1 MSTDGHVEKP
11 KQPSVGYKQMLLN
24 PYLEFAIPHLPAE
37 KPQVCVLLFTSPAL
51 CWEPTSPAVPT
62 LGSSLLQKGGS

>member
-1 MSTDGHVEKP
+1 MTTDGHVEKP
-11 KQPSVGYKQMLLN
+11 KQPGVGYKQMHLN
-24 PYLEFAIPHLPAE
+24 SYLEFAIPQLPAE
-37 KPQVCVLLFTSPAL
+37 KPQVHVAFTSPAL

>member
-11 KQPSVGYKQMLLN
+11 KQPSIGYKQMHLN
-24 PYLEFAIPHLPAE
+24 PYLEFAIPQLPAE
-37 KPQVCVLLFTSPAL
+37 KPQVHVAFTSPAL
-51 CWEPTSPAVPT
+51 CWKPAVPT